1 MTLPKLAPVN
11 LNGDAVA
18 QLNDAE
24 MKNANA
30 ELDSLAIAV
39 DERNAT
45 GARIMR
51 LACLNP
57 IERAKEI
64 RAMAKELG
72 VPVAAVEQAVKQV
85 GPVAD
90 TKGQGR
96 PVELPEI
103 EPWPVTIIGAA
114 LLTEIRDAIRQ
125 YLVLPNGGAEVLAL
139 WAVHTHT
146 FECFGH
152 SPRLA
157 ITSPEKGCGKTTT
170 LDVLA
175 ELVARPLST
184 SNATVSAVFRIVEM
198 AKPTLLIDE
207 ADTFLKENDEL
218 RGILNAGH
226 RKGGQVTRT
235 VGDDHEP
242 RQFST
247 WTPAAVAMIGRLP
260 DTLED
265 RAVIVSLRRRK
276 SSEHVKQFRSEHTD
290 ELRQLA
296 RKIARWTADNKDA
309 LRAHEPGTGSL
320 FNRAADNWRPLLA
333 IADLAGGDWR
343 RAVSVALWLSR
354 SSIGSAEMST
364 SSAA

>member
-1 MTLPKLAPVN
+1 MNYLHRPNYFGNSKLAEYDEASWPAIVDLIFDIVAHRNRLCDQTQGARQTQASARPPTKTWRGAMTLPKLAPVN
-11 LNGDAVA
+11 LNGDAAV

-30 ELDSLAIAV
+30 ELDLLAIAV
-39 DERNAT
+39 DERNAI

-51 LACLNP
+51 LASLNP

-72 VPVAAVEQAVKQV
+72 VPVAAVEQAVKQA
-85 GPVAD
+85 GPVTD

-103 EPWPVTIIGAA
+103 EPWPVTINGAA
-114 LLTEIRDAIRQ
+114 LLSEIRDVIRQ
-125 YLVLPNGGAEVLAL
+125 YLVLPSGGAEVLAL
-139 WAVHTHT
+139 WAIHTHI

-175 ELVARPLST
+175 ELVARPLCT

-218 RGILNAGH
+218 RGILKCWAPEGRSSYPNGWRRPRTETILDLDPSGSCDDRTTPGH
-226 RKGGQVTRT
+226 PRGSSR
-235 VGDDHEP
+235 D
-242 RQFST
+242 RQFASKE
-247 WTPAAVAMIGRLP
+247 I
-260 DTLED
+260 
-265 RAVIVSLRRRK
+265 
-276 SSEHVKQFRSEHTD
+276 Q
-290 ELRQLA
+290 
-296 RKIARWTADNKDA
+296 
-309 LRAHEPGTGSL
+309 
-320 FNRAADNWRPLLA
+320 
-333 IADLAGGDWR
+333 
-343 RAVSVALWLSR
+343 
-354 SSIGSAEMST
+354 
-364 SSAA
+364 